1 MTEHLRQAKFPVITE
16 QYLMVLLGFSCI
28 AVLATAMQVD
38 SLATDN
44 AHDLQHAYL
53 HRYAHRRP

>member
-1 MTEHLRQAKFPVITE
+1 MAVS
-16 QYLMVLLGFSCI
+16 GFSCI
-28 AVLATAMQVD
+28 AVLATAMQID

-53 HRYAHRRP
+53 HRYAHRGP